1 MQRRRSVPEP
11 DHMAMTMVKR
21 GIAANN
27 EIMNGEGAAGD
38 PEQISLRTF
47 GGGGGGRRRSFVAHE
62 EADFAVKVHS
72 WQRRIN
78 EELGTDDVA
87 SLGRRR
93 SVAGDEVASP
103 FEAHFG
109 QDLLHSRPDGFP
121 MDDDLLDG
129 RGGVVLRKRK
139 RKKSAASSRGGD
151 GGGRAAPDQ
160 RPRPISC
167 SLGVIFRVC
176 PKKSEQGAVAV
187 VLLPH
192 SGAAL
197 PRPFFNSSSHNAK
210 TIVLSL
216 SREQHSQHR
225 KTLADQLRLRDL
237 KNYPTSLLNFS
248 FSS

>member
-1 MQRRRSVPEP
+1 
-11 DHMAMTMVKR
+11 MAMTMVKR

-167 SLGVIFRVC
+167 CLGVIFRVC
-176 PKKSEQGAVAV
+176 PKKSELRCCFTSTILQ
-187 VLLPH
+187 LFLSQCQNYCPL
-192 SGAAL
+192 SF
-197 PRPFFNSSSHNAK
+197 PRTTFSAQKNPGRSASSTRPKKIIPLHC
-210 TIVLSL
+210 
-216 SREQHSQHR
+216 
-225 KTLADQLRLRDL
+225 
-237 KNYPTSLLNFS
+237 
-248 FSS
+248 